1 MFKDKKVLVA
11 GGTGMIGRQLVQMLI
26 DQGATVRIASMDN
39 PSRAHPQAEF
49 MRLDLMNFE
58 NCQKA
63 CGGMEYIFNLVGIK
77 GSPKVAT
84 TRPASFFVPTVMC
97 NTNISEA
104 ARRAQPLW
112 YLYTSSVGVYS
123 PADIFKEDS
132 VWKTFPSENDKF
144 AGWAKRMGELQLE
157 SYKIEYGFNNYSIMR
172 PANVYGPFDNFDPK
186 NSMVI
191 PSLIKRAVDGENPFV
206 VWGDGTPIRDFVHAR
221 DVARAMLFAVENK
234 ISEPLNVGSGKGI
247 AIKNLVNFIIDNL
260 PNKPD
265 VVWDTSKPSGDAVR
279 IMDVSRISSYGY
291 KTEVSF
297 ESGIKEVMEW
307 YKNNKQNLDAGYNV
321 FEKTK

>member
-1 MFKDKKVLVA
+1 MFQGKKVLVT
-11 GGTGMIGRQLVQMLI
+11 GGTGMIGRQLVELLI
-26 DQGATVRIASMDN
+26 DRGAKVRIASMDT
-39 PSRAHPQAEF
+39 PSRAHPQSEF
-49 MRLDLMNFE
+49 LRLDLTNLE

-63 CGGMEYIFNLVGIK
+63 CDGMEYIFNLVGIK

-112 YLYTSSVGVYS
+112 YLYTSSVGVYA
-123 PADIFKEDS
+123 PANLFLEDS

-157 SYKIEYGFNNYSIMR
+157 SYKIEYGFGNYSIIR
-172 PANVYGPFDNFDPK
+172 PANVYGPYDNFNPE

-206 VWGDGTPIRDFVHAR
+206 VWGDGTPIRDFVHAK
-221 DVARAMLFAVENK
+221 DVARAMLFAVEHK

-247 AIKNLVNFIIDNL
+247 AIKDLVNIIVKNL
-260 PNKPD
+260 SHVPEVK
-265 VVWDTSKPSGDAVR
+265 WDTSKPSGDAIR
-279 IMDVSRISSYGY
+279 IMDVSRIASHGF
-291 KTEVSF
+291 TPEVSF
-297 ESGIKEVMEW
+297 EEGIKEVMQW
-307 YKNNKQNLDAGYNV
+307 YGDNKQNVSSGFNV
-321 FEKTK
+321 FEKK